1 MTEEIKTPK
10 VAINVLVIKDG
21 KVLMGKKNNAYKVG
35 YGTWC
40 FPGGKLDFGE
50 TLRDGA
56 KRELLEETG
65 LTANALTLSNIID
78 EPQASGGT
86 HYLHINF
93 LAENW
98 EGEPTV
104 MESDRFEKWEWF
116 DLNNLPAE
124 TFPSHKK
131 FIPAYLRNEVL
142 DDGSKIV

>member
-21 KVLMGKKNNAYKVG
+21 KVLMGKKNNPSKVG

-93 LAENW
+93 LAKDW
-98 EGEPTV
+98 EGEPIV
-104 MESDRFEKWEWF
+104 MEPDRFEKWEWF